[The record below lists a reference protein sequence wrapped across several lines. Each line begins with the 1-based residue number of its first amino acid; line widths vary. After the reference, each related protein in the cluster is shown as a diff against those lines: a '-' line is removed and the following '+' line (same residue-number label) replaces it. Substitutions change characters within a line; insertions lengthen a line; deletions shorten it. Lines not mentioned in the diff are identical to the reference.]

1 MGKHSL
7 PRTARFAR
15 AGGTGEATNIADEVL
30 AKLKDAA
37 KLEKLILTGVFIS
50 VTAVANVPAM
60 GSAAA
65 NWRSRISGELDKAG
79 NNLMSDIASMSGKN
93 WIADDQKAFVSTVE
107 KFKSELE
114 TARKYVD
121 QIGETVDELGDT
133 YRAYWIAIGSMII
146 AAIIALIVY
155 KAMQFTPQGAVMG
168 QLLSK
173 ALGVLV
179 VGFIATTTAGLV
191 STLESAGGVF
201 VLCADVQPETDRQL
215 ENRLQEGRHRHRPAV
230 HLARTQAQQTGAVRQ
245 LATGPAMSDDPLG
258 EIRLR
263 CARAGS
269 WRGLWRE
276 PRAVPAGLAPYRV
289 SDDVLSLGDV
299 EERPD
304 ALDAVHR
311 WRPGA

>member
-37 KLEKLILTGVFIS
+37 RLERLIITGVFMS
-50 VTAVANVPAM
+50 ATAIANVPGM

-79 NNLMSDIASMSGKN
+79 NNLMSDIASMSGKD

-179 VGFIATTTAGLV
+179 VGFIAATTAGLV

-201 VLCADVQPETDRQL
+201 QTIFGGSSFVQMFNLKPTGSSKIDFKK
-215 ENRLQEGRHRHRPAV
+215 AV
-230 HLARTQAQQTGAVRQ
+230 ID
-245 LATGPAMSDDPLG
+245 TGPPSTWLEPK
-258 EIRLR
+258 RNKP
-263 CARAGS
+263 ARYGN
-269 WRGLWRE
+269 
-276 PRAVPAGLAPYRV
+276 
-289 SDDVLSLGDV
+289 
-299 EERPD
+299 
-304 ALDAVHR
+304 
-311 WRPGA
+311 